1 MIFFLLKGIRAG
13 VWRPKDFNI
22 GGKNSTNIG
31 FASIGDQVMFIDTIK
46 YFEQS
51 LGALASNLTDN
62 EKEAICKERKK
73 FIEKNP
79 YLAEKFNL
87 CSEQDQEW
95 VLGYL

>member
-13 VWRPKDFNI
+13 VWRAKDFNI

-31 FASIGDQVMFIDTIK
+31 FAGIGDQVMFIDTIK

-62 EKEAICKERKK
+62 EKEANCKERKK

-87 CSEQDQEW
+87 CSKQDQEW